1 MNKLE
6 NLSFHK
12 KLRYNFFLYLLFFL
26 LFCGTAIYGFS
37 KVKTLFNN
45 VATDTVPD
53 IVAILELKSASNRL
67 FAEIQG
73 FVATGDEGEIDEFYE
88 SVEEFNTWLDEWTV
102 APGDTTELE
111 LKNQMVVHAEVFS
124 NYAQVI
130 FDQFIIQKQQ
140 LKSHNKL
147 HVDFMDRFSR
157 FDSVAQSNGHQQFAI
172 DLYNDVNLLLIETY
186 KIISTHIEDDD
197 DEDQSGEPEQVSAG
211 ENEQQMME
219 LLFDQRFESLEAT
232 LVNRPTIIPYDP
244 IYHLT
249 QTILQSAQQLAGT
262 SATIYETLDNV
273 EEYEED
279 ILETLDSAIALQT
292 REVKDSFERADNTV
306 SNFTTMFILMS
317 ALFMV
322 AFSIIFRQLGQSIA
336 IRMDKLVASIKEIS
350 NGNFTNRAD
359 VKGQDEIGQLGKYFN
374 EMTDK
379 LETTTVSKDYVNSIL
394 VGLNES
400 LVVVSTDGVLETVN
414 QATLT
419 LLGYQ
424 QHELIGKHYSVLF
437 ASDCSEKVQELLQS
451 NASRKELNYV
461 SKEGVSIPVL
471 LSSSHTLGMQGEVT
485 GNVCVASDI
494 RQLKVVQSALE
505 ESYNELQVAQQQ
517 LVQSSKLA
525 SIGELSAGVAHEL
538 NQPLMIIRTGS
549 QMLERKRTKG
559 TLDDAYLEKF
569 IGSVN
574 ANSKRM
580 MKIIDH
586 LRTFA
591 RQSSVEYN
599 PMKVNSVI
607 ENCFYMIGEQLR
619 LHDIVAEQSLEDN
632 LPEVRGDSN
641 QLEQVVLNLLTN
653 ARDAVDANGAEKRV
667 TITTQRSID
676 NPDHIEILVSDNGT
690 GIPVDKQDQ
699 VFDPFFTTKEE
710 GKGTGLGLSIS
721 YGIIEAHSGT
731 IDVMST
737 GQQGTTMRIQLP
749 ILS

>member
-1 MNKLE
+1 M
-6 NLSFHK
+6 
-12 KLRYNFFLYLLFFL
+12 
-26 LFCGTAIYGFS
+26 
-37 KVKTLFNN
+37 
-45 VATDTVPD
+45 PD

-102 APGDTTELE
+102 APGDETELE
-111 LKNQMVVHAEVFS
+111 LKKQMVLHAEVFS

-130 FDQFIIQKQQ
+130 FDQFVIQKQQ
-140 LKSHNKL
+140 LKSHNQL
-147 HVDFMDRFSR
+147 HVDFMNRFSR
-157 FDSVAQSNGHQQFAI
+157 FDSVAHSNGHQQFAI

-197 DEDQSGEPEQVSAG
+197 DGEDQGGEPEQISAG

-219 LLFDQRFESLEAT
+219 LLFDQRLESLEAT
-232 LVNRPTIIPYDP
+232 LVNRPTFMPYDP

-249 QTILQSAQQLAGT
+249 ETILQSAQQLAAT

-273 EEYEED
+273 EEYEEE
-279 ILETLDSAIALQT
+279 ILETLDSAITLQT
-292 REVKDSFERADNTV
+292 REVEDSFERADITV
-306 SNFTTMFILMS
+306 SNFTAMFIVMS
-317 ALFMV
+317 ALFTV
-322 AFSIIFRQLGQSIA
+322 VFSIISRQLGQSIA
-336 IRMDKLVASIKEIS
+336 IRMGKLVASIKEIS

-414 QATLT
+414 QATLA

-437 ASDCSEKVQELLQS
+437 ASECVGEVQEVLQS

-461 SKEGVSIPVL
+461 SKEGERIPVL
-471 LSSSHTLGMQGEVT
+471 LSSSHTLGMLGEVT

-494 RQLKVVQSALE
+494 RQLKIVQSALE

-653 ARDAVDANGAEKRV
+653 ARDAVDENSAEKRV

-676 NPDHIEILVSDNGT
+676 KPDHIEILISDNGT
-690 GIPVDKQDQ
+690 GIPVDKQDH